1 MASKLNNNLSGSD
14 NITSVISSE
23 KFGEYD
29 AELQKEILNKMDDSQ
44 KRDGGFMGKLFG
56 NKKELASM
64 NIALILCVLLLLTTA
79 FVKSEQLWN
88 GVLPVVGTA
97 LGYIFGK
104 GGDKS
109 E

>member
-29 AELQKEILNKMDDSQ
+29 AELQKEILKKMDESQ
-44 KRDGGFMGKLFG
+44 KRDGGIMGKIFG
-56 NKKELASM
+56 NKKELTSM
-64 NIALILCVLLLLTTA
+64 NIALTLCAFLLLAAVL
-79 FVKSEQLWN
+79 VKSEQLWN
-88 GVLPVVGTA
+88 GVLPVVGAA